1 MRLLLDTHA
10 LLWWL
15 GDDPSL
21 AEAAAAAIA
30 DGGNVALVSAV
41 SVWEVEIKRAKG
53 ALHAPDDLLDQ
64 IAAAGFE
71 LLPISAEHARDA
83 GRLPRHHDDPFDRML
98 VAQAVAEDATLIT
111 GDTAISPYGVA
122 VLAAG

>member
-1 MRLLLDTHA
+1 MRLLLDTHV

-15 GDDPSL
+15 GDDPAL
-21 AEAAAAAIA
+21 GDAAADAVA
-30 DGGNVALVSAV
+30 DGRNTAIVSAA

-53 ALHAPDDLLDQ
+53 ALAAPGDLLDQ
-64 IAAAGFE
+64 VASAGFE

-98 VAQAVAEDATLIT
+98 VAQALAEDATLVT
-111 GDTAISPYGVA
+111 GDAAIPPYGVA
-122 VLAAG
+122 VLSAA